1 MKNNEIKAE
10 RYKHKDIVREH
21 SYPEFEVTKSLHKT
35 KFVSIRNYAGKGLS
49 DIVPLFIGYEDC
61 LPSHSFGPF
70 ARNSYLVHYVL
81 SGKGKFFARGR
92 SYDLK
97 SGEYFIITPNEITT
111 YTADKDTPWR
121 YVWVAF
127 NGTYAEELKN
137 VTVPVGNGGTAV
149 FKEIKQ
155 LVDDDANP
163 SADLVTSLIFRFFA
177 EIFSNVNSTKNTVAQ
192 IENYVNT
199 QYMSNITVEGI
210 AEAVGLDRRYLG
222 RLFKTETGYSLQEYL
237 ITTRLNRAAELL
249 KKGYKV
255 GEAAVMSGYKDPFN
269 FTKMFT
275 KYFKCSPKAYA
286 KLNK

>member
-21 SYPEFEVTKSLHKT
+21 SYPDFEVTKSLHKT
-35 KFVSIRNYAGKGLS
+35 KFVSVRNYAGKGLS

-155 LVDDDANP
+155 LVDADANP
-163 SADLVTSLIFRFFA
+163 SADLVR
-177 EIFSNVNSTKNTVAQ
+177 
-192 IENYVNT
+192 
-199 QYMSNITVEGI
+199 
-210 AEAVGLDRRYLG
+210 
-222 RLFKTETGYSLQEYL
+222 RLFSDFLRKFSAT
-237 ITTRLNRAAELL
+237 
-249 KKGYKV
+249 
-255 GEAAVMSGYKDPFN
+255 
-269 FTKMFT
+269 
-275 KYFKCSPKAYA
+275 
-286 KLNK
+286 